1 MSKGPMPEP
10 HTLAAM
16 DQHYARTVDSFAN
29 FVALTAELLA
39 DYGGNKA
46 LVAAI
51 VRTRI
56 DMSWG
61 DDVARALATVGLV
74 EWAATVLRAAADVKA
89 RQQ

>member
-1 MSKGPMPEP
+1 MSKHPTPEP

-16 DQHYARTVDSFAN
+16 DQHYARTLDEFAS

-61 DDVARALATVGLV
+61 PEVARALATVGLV
-74 EWAATVLRAAADVKA
+74 EWATTVLNAATKVRKV
-89 RQQ
+89 